1 MTRRMILPLLF
12 GILGTAVLI
21 SLGVWQLQRLEWK
34 QAILAEIDARM
45 AAAPVGLPADP
56 DPARDRFLPV
66 TATGTITDEELDVLV
81 SVKGTGPGYR
91 IISAFETDDD
101 RRILLD
107 RGFVRDDRKDAPRP
121 PVPGVTVTGNLHWPD
136 EVDGYTPATDTA
148 RNIWFARDVPAMADA
163 LGTEPLM
170 IILRTTSE
178 PAPAVAPLPLDSAG
192 IPNDHL
198 GYAIQ
203 WFGLAAVWAGMTG
216 WLLWRIRRR
225 QV

>member
-1 MTRRMILPLLF
+1 MTRRMIFPLLF

-45 AAAPVGLPADP
+45 AAAPVGLPAAP

-66 TATGTITDEELDVLV
+66 TATGTITDEEIDVLV
-81 SVKGTGPGYR
+81 SLKGTGPGYR
-91 IISAFETDDD
+91 IISAFETDDG

-136 EVDGYTPATDTA
+136 EVDGYTPATDNA

>member
-1 MTRRMILPLLF
+1 MMRRMILPLLF

-21 SLGVWQLQRLEWK
+21 TLGVWQLQRLEWK

-66 TATGTITDEELDVLV
+66 TATGTITDEEIDVLV

>member
-21 SLGVWQLQRLEWK
+21 TLGVWQLQRLEWK
-34 QAILAEIDARM
+34 HAILAEIDARM